1 MHATQQKSE
10 NFHLFGEFMLLRF
23 EWQEKVEE
31 GLTQGRGEHERG
43 SVCTLLMLWVFF
55 TVALL

>member
-1 MHATQQKSE
+1 MHATQKPE
-10 NFHLFGEFMLLRF
+10 NFHLFGEFMLRF